1 MDAAAQLV
9 NHVNVIDSERRLSLV
24 STGDGSVD
32 DDRTIFHHAVML
44 GKAEPIRKLI
54 KTLKIKHSVDDLQML
69 LDREGTIKKIFLQE
83 II

>member
-9 NHVNVIDSERRLSLV
+9 KHVNVIDSDRKMSLV
-24 STGDGSVD
+24 SAAGEDGGGD
-32 DDRTIFHHAVML
+32 DDKGIFHHAVML

-69 LDREGTIKKIFLQE
+69 LDREETLDNFFHD
-83 II
+83 

>member
-9 NHVNVIDSERRLSLV
+9 KHVNIIDSDRRLSLV
-24 STGDGSVD
+24 STGEDGAAAD

-69 LDREGTIKKIFLQE
+69 LDRRIIFWIKQ
-83 II
+83 